1 MTIENSATLTETI
14 EPIGNP
20 SGMTGRV
27 RMEEMRAAYAAAE
40 KEVGP
45 SDGTIAAPRN
55 RNGAMDTEAHP
66 VTSVTDPGTEA
77 ADDTGKETEKVIE
90 KPKPAKV
97 EKKTEKKDG
106 EEHVTLKNFIEE
118 RRQLRDQSE
127 RKEALAQQRE
137 SQRHQAFQQRS
148 TELAQREARIAPLER
163 ALQAVD
169 DGDADAFA
177 KLLGEARGDT
187 ELTDWNKLNDR
198 ILQNMQSP
206 VYKETI
212 KLKSQL
218 AARDKAE
225 AEQRRAYQEQQTRQ
239 QHEAQL
245 HQYKEQ
251 LANELAEDT
260 DEALPA
266 LVKLRPQ
273 LIEQIY
279 QVQQAHYDRTGGEV
293 LHPRM
298 ATEKVL
304 KDVYG
309 QLQSWAEYFESNKDS
324 DLVRQIMGDRGA
336 IPEKNGSQSATRK
349 GKTEQNGNRDA
360 ASLAKPGAKVP
371 TNISHSR
378 TAEASAAG
386 HLSPKEL
393 MKRAAKDMEESF
405 ANTGR
410 WVG

>member
-1 MTIENSATLTETI
+1 MTIENSATLTETV
-14 EPIGNP
+14 EPINNP
-20 SGMTGRV
+20 SGMTGRA

-55 RNGAMDTEAHP
+55 RNGAMDADAHP
-66 VTSVTDPGTEA
+66 VVA
-77 ADDTGKETEKVIE
+77 AAEPTDDTEKEPEKIVE

-97 EKKTEKKDG
+97 EKKADKKDD
-106 EEHVTLKNFIEE
+106 EEHVTLKNYLTE
-118 RRQLRDQSE
+118 RTKNREQVE
-127 RKEALAQQRE
+127 RKEALMAERE

-148 TELAQREARIAPLER
+148 TQLAQREARLAPLER
-163 ALQAVD
+163 ALQAMD

-177 KLLGEARGDT
+177 KHLGEVRGDT

-225 AEQRRAYQEQQTRQ
+225 AEQRRAYQEQQARQ
-239 QHEAQL
+239 QHDAQL
-245 HQYKEQ
+245 NQYKEN

-304 KDVYG
+304 NDVYG
-309 QLQSWAEYFESNKDS
+309 QLQSWADYFETNKDS
-324 DLVRQIMGDRGA
+324 DLVRQIMGVRGA
-336 IPEKNGSQSATRK
+336 TPEKNGSQSAARK
-349 GKTEQNGNRDA
+349 GKTEQNGTRDA

-386 HLSPKEL
+386 QLSPKEL

-405 ANTGR
+405 ANTR
-410 WVG
+410 SWVG